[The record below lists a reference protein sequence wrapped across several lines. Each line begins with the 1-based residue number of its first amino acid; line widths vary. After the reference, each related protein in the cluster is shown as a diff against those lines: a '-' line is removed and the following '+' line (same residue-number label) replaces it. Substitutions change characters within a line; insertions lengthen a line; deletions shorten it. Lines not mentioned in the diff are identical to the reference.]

1 MSNNI
6 LDICEK
12 KYYNMKMK
20 LKFIFG
26 GDMGYKTKQG
36 ELITALLKQYSDKHL
51 NADEIA
57 ELLRE
62 KGCSVGKAT
71 VYRNLDKLTA
81 GGLVR
86 RYTLEDGS
94 PACYQYIGSDECREH
109 FHLKCLRCGG
119 VIHLE
124 CDYLGDLS
132 SHLLE
137 HHGFELDTSKIVLYG
152 ICEGCKGGEEYAAD

>member
-1 MSNNI
+1 MQKNVLQYENETQI
-6 LDICEK
+6 H
-12 KYYNMKMK
+12 
-20 LKFIFG
+20 FG
-26 GDMGYKTKQG
+26 GVMGYKTKQG

-57 ELLRE
+57 ALLR
-62 KGCSVGKAT
+62 GQGYSVGKAT

-81 GGLVR
+81 NGLVR
-86 RYTLEDGS
+86 RYMLEDGS
-94 PACYQYIGSDECREH
+94 PACYQYIGSEECREH

-132 SHLLE
+132 SHLIE

-152 ICEGCKGGEEYAAD
+152 ICERCKGGEENGAD